1 MTIISNVNVTK
12 DVIGV
17 IFEKLDPSSLRD
29 CSRACRVF
37 KEVAERLLQKMP
49 REWIMKNIHSQD
61 DVLRYVAYRFKQVA
75 AGKDISFRIKT
86 PSGAALIMN
95 LGYGAKAF
103 ENRTQTIIG
112 ADDVVL
118 PAKQPMDGA
127 FIFNPLSKGWKQLPM
142 GSITAP
148 NVRFNDIGDL
158 ITSIEL
164 IYNRLCG
171 DVSAAQKR
179 DAEESK
185 DSAFALGVAA
195 ATTFMTLAAM
205 VVRYRK

>member
-75 AGKDISFRIKT
+75 AGKDIS
-86 PSGAALIMN
+86 L
-95 LGYGAKAF
+95 
-103 ENRTQTIIG
+103 
-112 ADDVVL
+112 
-118 PAKQPMDGA
+118 
-127 FIFNPLSKGWKQLPM
+127 
-142 GSITAP
+142 
-148 NVRFNDIGDL
+148 
-158 ITSIEL
+158 
-164 IYNRLCG
+164 
-171 DVSAAQKR
+171 
-179 DAEESK
+179 ESK
-185 DSAFALGVAA
+185 LLLEQLLS
-195 ATTFMTLAAM
+195 
-205 VVRYRK
+205 

>member
-1 MTIISNVNVTK
+1 
-12 DVIGV
+12 
-17 IFEKLDPSSLRD
+17 
-29 CSRACRVF
+29 
-37 KEVAERLLQKMP
+37 
-49 REWIMKNIHSQD
+49 
-61 DVLRYVAYRFKQVA
+61 
-75 AGKDISFRIKT
+75 
-86 PSGAALIMN
+86 MN

-205 VVRYRK
+205 VVRYQNSYTPNLESVVFSTLFFYAQKGDLFALVISLAALGGWF